1 MASQA
6 FFLPFRPAIDAN
18 GLTISGAAL
27 HFYATGTTTPQTVY
41 SDEGL
46 TTPLTNPVVANAA
59 GRWPVIYLDESLA
72 YRVVLKDAN
81 GVTLD
86 DADPYDG
93 TIADSL
99 SADLQA
105 IADSAIAAKVES
117 IASAESADIS
127 ATTAAAAAST
137 SADLSQFLLV
147 LGRYYA
153 TYAAGVAATSV
164 GDLFTSDESGTMQIY
179 KHIAGSP
186 FYALVPGSATVTS
199 VNGSGG
205 TTGLTVTG
213 GPITSSG
220 TLTLGGT
227 LALANGGTGAA
238 TAADARTAL
247 SAAKSG
253 ANSDITS
260 LTALSTALSVAQG
273 GTGSTTAANARTA
286 LSAAKSGANTDI
298 TSLGGLSTALSI
310 AQGGTGQTT
319 ASAALAALGGMQI
332 SAISMAAAS
341 GYVRFTN
348 GTNTFTFVWKQ
359 ASCTPGSNVVTYPT
373 IGGLAPFS
381 TFSKAW
387 VEGDGGGG
395 DVSFYIASG
404 AGTTTSCTVQSN
416 ATSATATVFA
426 FGD

>member
-18 GLTISGAAL
+18 GLTISGAEL
-27 HFYATGTTTPQTVY
+27 YFYATGTTTPQAVY

-72 YRVVLKDAN
+72 YRVVLKDAD

-93 TIADSL
+93 SIADSL
-99 SADLQA
+99 SASLQA

-117 IASAESADIS
+117 IASAEGAEIS
-127 ATTAAAAAST
+127 ATAAAAAAST
-137 SADLSQFLLV
+137 SADMAQYLLV

-179 KHIAGSP
+179 KHIAAP
-186 FYALVPGSATVTS
+186 PYYELVPGAATVTS
-199 VNGSGG
+199 VAASGG
-205 TTGLTVTG
+205 TTGLSFTG
-213 GPITSSG
+213 SPITTTG

-227 LALANGGTGAA
+227 LAVANGGTGSA
-238 TAADARTAL
+238 TAAD
-247 SAAKSG
+247 
-253 ANSDITS
+253 
-260 LTALSTALSVAQG
+260 
-273 GTGSTTAANARTA
+273 ARTA

-298 TSLGGLSTALSI
+298 TSLGGLTTALSVAQGGTGSTTATNARSALSAAKTGANSDITSLTALSTALSI

-319 ASAALAALGGMQI
+319 AAAALSALGGLGVTASSLASNGYIKLSNGLIIQWCNVATT
-332 SAISMAAAS
+332 SGGSTAFTWPLTFPTAIWVA
-341 GYVRFTN
+341 V
-348 GTNTFTFVWKQ
+348 
-359 ASCTPGSNVVTYPT
+359 PGAKA
-373 IGGLAPFS
+373 GL
-381 TFSKAW
+381 TFSGTLSIYLSGVSTSGGTAW
-387 VEGDGGGG
+387 GNNGGG
-395 DVSFYIASG
+395 VS
-404 AGTTTSCTVQSN
+404 TTTSIIAIGN
-416 ATSATATVFA
+416 
-426 FGD
+426 